1 MDRMKHLTLGAIAAA
16 AALFAAPAAA
26 SATTCTLC
34 VTNPT
39 ATSLRVSGTG
49 QVLVPDADI
58 TVESTG
64 KGADLSAEGFVSAG
78 EIGIAGTW
86 NTSGSASFSV
96 TPTHTLADDLGTF
109 SPGPSS
115 GAVSTSSSQ
124 VRTISP
130 GTYSSLTASGSSMI
144 HLEPGVYIVTGS
156 VTASGGAHIDGSGV
170 TLVLPTGILTVSGPS
185 LVDLDSSEVSSDRVT
200 VSGSSILRIGAGS
213 FTPPPDSGGGGI
225 V

>member
-1 MDRMKHLTLGAIAAA
+1 MKHLTLGALAAA
-16 AALFAAPAAA
+16 AALIAPAAA

-34 VTNPT
+34 VTNRT
-39 ATSLRVSGTG
+39 ATSLKVSGTA
-49 QVLVPDADI
+49 QVQVPDANI

-64 KGADLSAEGFVSAG
+64 KAADLSSEGSVTAG

-86 NTSGSASFSV
+86 STSGSAWFSV
-96 TPTHTLADDLGTF
+96 APTHTLADDFGSF
-109 SPGPSS
+109 SAGPSS

-144 HLEPGVYIVTGS
+144 HLEPGVYVVTGP

-170 TLVLPTGILTVSGPS
+170 TLVLPSGILTVSGPS
-185 LVDLDSSEVSSDRVT
+185 LVDLDASQVSSDRVV
-200 VSGSSILRIGAGS
+200 VSGSSILRITGGT
-213 FTPPPDSGGGGI
+213 FTPPPDTGGGGI